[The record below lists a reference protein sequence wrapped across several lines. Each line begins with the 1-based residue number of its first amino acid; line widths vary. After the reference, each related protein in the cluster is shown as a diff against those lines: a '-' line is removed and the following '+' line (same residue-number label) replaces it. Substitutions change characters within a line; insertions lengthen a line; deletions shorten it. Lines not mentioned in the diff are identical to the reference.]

1 MKIYGIHRTPRKKN
15 TAKYCEILW
24 RISTFFIIKKNEKY
38 YITIFFITNFER

>member
-38 YITIFFITNFER
+38 YIYNMFYNKF

>member
-38 YITIFFITNFER
+38 YIYNIFHNKF